1 MDLLWNAYVTWQEH
15 KVKCTVEITTQNT
28 AQSLASLAKWLSVR
42 LRTKW
47 FWVWI
52 QLQSILL
59 KVCFRKI
66 FAISQN
72 FRKILE
78 TLWKSLFFL
87 WELHAGSQPRRPT
100 CDWCNVLPCVL
111 SYMSFI
117 KLFSTFKFFCCF
129 FINLR
134 MHLLFYRP
142 RWVITWGE
150 LPQSTKLVPFVKT
163 RQYG

>member
-1 MDLLWNAYVTWQEH
+1 MWSVIRGIIKGLNFLVGWVYPIEGKNWNFLVCRGFSPFSSLAKWL
-15 KVKCTVEITTQNT
+15 I
-28 AQSLASLAKWLSVR
+28 LASLAKWLSVR

-59 KVCFRKI
+59 KVCFLDE
-66 FAISQN
+66 N

-129 FINLR
+129 F
-134 MHLLFYRP
+134 Y
-142 RWVITWGE
+142 
-150 LPQSTKLVPFVKT
+150 QSTHALT
-163 RQYG
+163 LL